1 MPGSYPPAAPTI
13 NLTTQLMEIHQLL
26 QSPRRLRR
34 RLRTIAD
41 NRFVADRLLTRRLR
55 TSGGAVLYE
64 TGESIY
70 NAREIE
76 AVAPGGEYPRDT
88 PSHGVANLAAVS
100 KWGQAVFLSDEKLK
114 RSVYMGQELD
124 RSLRKTVN
132 TVIRHV
138 DRLTTAAIAS
148 DVTATHAAIAVWTD
162 GTNARMYRDL
172 ELAAATVVDL
182 NEGFMPDMALMS
194 TSNYAL
200 MISDDHIANMR
211 RRETRDN
218 PIYGAGI
225 DQVGNYT
232 VVYTAAANLPTDDVW
247 LFDSTELGGMADEA
261 NADPGYATSS
271 NGVQVQT
278 DRIKGRDGWDLWA
291 RRITVPVVL
300 EPQAGVRITGTA
312 GS

>member
-1 MPGSYPPAAPTI
+1 MPGSYPPGPPTI
-13 NLTTQLMEIHQLL
+13 DLATQLMEIHQLL
-26 QSPRRLRR
+26 KSPARLRR
-34 RLRTIAD
+34 RLRTVAD
-41 NRFVADRLLTRRLR
+41 SRFVADRLLTQRLR
-55 TSGGAVLYE
+55 TSGGAILYE

-70 NAREIE
+70 NARDIE

-88 PSHGVANLAAVS
+88 PSTGVANLAAVS
-100 KWGQAVFLSDEKLK
+100 KWGQAVFMSDEKLK
-114 RSVYMGQELD
+114 RSVYMGQELN

-132 TVIRHV
+132 TVVRHV

-148 DVTATHAAIAVWTD
+148 AVTATHAAIAVWTD

-172 ELAAATVVDL
+172 ELASAVVVDL
-182 NEGFMPDMALMS
+182 NEGFMPDMVLMS
-194 TSNYAL
+194 TNNYAL
-200 MISDDHIANMR
+200 LVSDDHVANMR

-225 DQVGNYT
+225 DKIGNYT
-232 VVYTAAANLPTDDVW
+232 VVFTAAANLPSDDVW
-247 LFDSTELGGMADEA
+247 LFDSSELGGMADEA
-261 NADPGYATSS
+261 DVDPGYATTS

-278 DRIKGRDGWDLWA
+278 DRIKARDGWDLWA

-300 EPQAGVRITGTA
+300 EPQAGIRITGTA

>member
-1 MPGSYPPAAPTI
+1 MPGSYPPAPPTI
-13 NLTTQLMEIHQLL
+13 NLTTQLLEIHQLL
-26 QSPRRLRR
+26 QSPARLRR
-34 RLRTIAD
+34 RLRTVAD

-124 RSLRKTVN
+124 RALRKTVN

-148 DVTATHAAIAVWTD
+148 AVTATYAASTTWDATTANI
-162 GTNARMYRDL
+162 YRDI
-172 ELAAATVVDL
+172 ERAAATVVDI
-182 NEGFMPDMALMS
+182 NEGFMPDMVLMS
-194 TSNYAL
+194 SDAYAL
-200 MISDDHIANMR
+200 MISDDRVSNLR
-211 RRETRDN
+211 RRETTRN
-218 PIYGAGI
+218 PVYGAGI
-225 DQVGNYT
+225 EQIGMYT
-232 VVYTAAANLPTDDVW
+232 VVYTAAANLPTEDVW

-261 NADPGYATSS
+261 NADPGYATSA

-278 DRIKGRDGWDLWA
+278 DRVKGRDGWDMWA

-300 EPQAGVRITGTA
+300 EPQAGVRITGTT